1 MADRKEEEIVESLRS
16 LIDEVLPNVPTQ
28 DVMTRPFLEMGANSL
43 VLMELQKT
51 VEERWGLQLK
61 LPMFFEDL
69 TNLDSLVNYIHDH
82 GSIDSTEA
90 TADLSIDDS
99 VVELQTP
106 DLRSHQVSLHDGMP
120 SDQISQLM
128 KAQIQGASDALNSLL
143 EKQLAFLAT
152 VSGDRDISRR
162 LTTQAKPTLDLQK
175 ESSGVAS
182 DHSVAELPAAVKTS
196 PRPQMMLKPLEIR
209 ARGLNV
215 DQQAHLEDLIDRY
228 TKKTRN
234 SKKLAA
240 ASRDVLADSRASVG
254 FRFTTKEMLY
264 PIVGDRASGSRIW
277 DVDGNEYVDITM
289 GQGVSLF
296 GHHPSFVDN
305 ALRDRPVDAMELGPR
320 PPEAAEAAQLVA
332 ELTGMDRV
340 TFTNSGTEAV
350 MAAIRLARAST
361 GRDKIVIFQGSY
373 HGHADNVMGVPHDS
387 SGRRVTRPAS
397 AGIPGAAVQDLII
410 LEYGDDS
417 SLEEIRKLKGQ
428 LAAVLVEPVQSRR
441 PDLQPQSFLKELRKV
456 TREID
461 TLLIFDEMITGFR
474 IHQQGAQGWF
484 GVDADIA
491 TYGKVVGGGMPI
503 GVVAGRD
510 GLMDP
515 IDGGRWSYGDS
526 TFPSVERVI
535 FGGTF
540 CQHPLVMTSA
550 LATLRHLKQEGP
562 SLQEKLNCQ
571 TERLKRALNEFFVGE
586 EMPIS
591 IVNFGSL
598 FRFDFKENLELLFY
612 HLMEKG
618 VFIWEWRNYFLST
631 AHSEADIEFV
641 IQKIRESALA
651 LRDGDFLGKTTPAI
665 NPVSQDQL
673 RHPIE
678 PLRMSRAQEQLY
690 TLSRISSDASK
701 VYQVGATVTF
711 SGTMSLDRL
720 QMAFQKAVLSNP
732 SLNLVVNNS
741 SGQLSEVKS
750 LPELKIIDGFGDD
763 QDDDALQAWIDKP
776 LDFDFDLETGP
787 LIKGLV
793 VRVGK
798 EKLILR
804 IVGHHFAID
813 GISMN
818 LLFRQ
823 IIDLY
828 DNPESIDRKAR
839 SGLQDYLSYFKEQN
853 LDKER
858 AFWKRQ
864 LKDLPEALLIPSDC
878 PPPVNPSFEARR
890 FLFRF
895 DPADSLKLKEKATA
909 NQCTG
914 FMYFFALYSF
924 WLNRLTEVDDF
935 VVGVPVAGRMG
946 KIFSDTIGYFTHL
959 MPVRVNSKIDDEKI
973 DFMAEVRRTLL
984 EGYEH
989 QNLPYSEIMEAING
1003 RGDSLHHDPILSV
1016 IFNFDEPG
1024 ELAHPADVNISWC
1037 PTVAGYT
1044 AFGLTCNVTVSENA
1058 YFVELLFPSDRVS
1071 QDLAKSLG
1079 DSFIKTITE
1088 VGALGVAGAR
1098 QTDIASATDIER
1110 QYLNFEN
1117 GSALPVPISVVSG
1130 IESTLKIHSDRVAIV
1145 ANDNTRTFKKLDDQS
1160 ARIAKYLAGAT
1171 LLPGSR
1177 VIVCA
1182 EHSSDVIAA
1191 MLGVLRAGFV
1201 LVPVDPALPDDRKS
1215 WIQKDCQAKIVLTDS
1230 DSHFPGFLVDGS
1242 GVVQNIAECNTHE
1255 NDSLEVRVSEI
1266 QGTDP
1271 AYILYTSGS
1280 TGLPKGVVISHSAFA
1295 NYVSW
1300 AAQFYELSRGSGAIF
1315 HGSISFD
1322 ATLTSIFPPLIAG
1335 QRILIPQ
1342 SSQDPIAG
1350 VVGLLREGAEISLLK
1365 VTPAHLELLNAA
1377 LGHEVPDQAVR
1388 VLVIGG
1394 EALKASAVSP
1404 WLEPNC
1410 TTRVINEY
1418 GPTETVVGC
1427 CVYEIP
1433 RIKLIESSLPI
1444 GRPIPNTGLRVVDSS
1459 GRMLP
1464 TGVAGELFI
1473 YGSGVGIK
1481 YLNQDDLTERK
1492 FKMLPANPHSCCD
1505 KETVRGYFS
1514 GDRVRWSDQGELHYL
1529 GRTDGQ
1535 ILLRGFRIEPEEI
1548 ENALNQLTG
1557 ISQSGVVV
1565 QKHDEGDSRL
1575 VAFVAMES
1583 ETAMDSDEIRRQ
1595 LATLVPGYM
1604 VPASFLRVKNLPLTS
1619 TGKINRSAL
1628 GEIEADIIQTSATM
1642 EGANDSV
1649 EVEASRIWKELLKVD
1664 LIPLDANFFDLGG
1677 HSILAVKLIDRLNH
1691 YFSCDLKPID
1701 IYQSPTVRLISGL
1714 IREGK
1719 NDSVDRQIPER
1730 MSRRGD
1736 VSRSKRNRAF
1746 NSKASAR

>member
-1 MADRKEEEIVESLRS
+1 
-16 LIDEVLPNVPTQ
+16 
-28 DVMTRPFLEMGANSL
+28 
-43 VLMELQKT
+43 
-51 VEERWGLQLK
+51 
-61 LPMFFEDL
+61 
-69 TNLDSLVNYIHDH
+69 
-82 GSIDSTEA
+82 
-90 TADLSIDDS
+90 
-99 VVELQTP
+99 
-106 DLRSHQVSLHDGMP
+106 
-120 SDQISQLM
+120 
-128 KAQIQGASDALNSLL
+128 
-143 EKQLAFLAT
+143 
-152 VSGDRDISRR
+152 
-162 LTTQAKPTLDLQK
+162 
-175 ESSGVAS
+175 
-182 DHSVAELPAAVKTS
+182 
-196 PRPQMMLKPLEIR
+196 
-209 ARGLNV
+209 
-215 DQQAHLEDLIDRY
+215 
-228 TKKTRN
+228 
-234 SKKLAA
+234 
-240 ASRDVLADSRASVG
+240 
-254 FRFTTKEMLY
+254 
-264 PIVGDRASGSRIW
+264 
-277 DVDGNEYVDITM
+277 
-289 GQGVSLF
+289 
-296 GHHPSFVDN
+296 
-305 ALRDRPVDAMELGPR
+305 
-320 PPEAAEAAQLVA
+320 
-332 ELTGMDRV
+332 
-340 TFTNSGTEAV
+340 
-350 MAAIRLARAST
+350 
-361 GRDKIVIFQGSY
+361 
-373 HGHADNVMGVPHDS
+373 
-387 SGRRVTRPAS
+387 
-397 AGIPGAAVQDLII
+397 
-410 LEYGDDS
+410 
-417 SLEEIRKLKGQ
+417 
-428 LAAVLVEPVQSRR
+428 
-441 PDLQPQSFLKELRKV
+441 
-456 TREID
+456 
-461 TLLIFDEMITGFR
+461 
-474 IHQQGAQGWF
+474 
-484 GVDADIA
+484 
-491 TYGKVVGGGMPI
+491 
-503 GVVAGRD
+503 
-510 GLMDP
+510 
-515 IDGGRWSYGDS
+515 
-526 TFPSVERVI
+526 
-535 FGGTF
+535 
-540 CQHPLVMTSA
+540 
-550 LATLRHLKQEGP
+550 
-562 SLQEKLNCQ
+562 
-571 TERLKRALNEFFVGE
+571 
-586 EMPIS
+586 
-591 IVNFGSL
+591 
-598 FRFDFKENLELLFY
+598 
-612 HLMEKG
+612 
-618 VFIWEWRNYFLST
+618 
-631 AHSEADIEFV
+631 
-641 IQKIRESALA
+641 
-651 LRDGDFLGKTTPAI
+651 
-665 NPVSQDQL
+665 
-673 RHPIE
+673 
-678 PLRMSRAQEQLY
+678 
-690 TLSRISSDASK
+690 
-701 VYQVGATVTF
+701 
-711 SGTMSLDRL
+711 
-720 QMAFQKAVLSNP
+720 
-732 SLNLVVNNS
+732 
-741 SGQLSEVKS
+741 
-750 LPELKIIDGFGDD
+750 
-763 QDDDALQAWIDKP
+763 
-776 LDFDFDLETGP
+776 
-787 LIKGLV
+787 
-793 VRVGK
+793 
-798 EKLILR
+798 
-804 IVGHHFAID
+804 
-813 GISMN
+813 
-818 LLFRQ
+818 
-823 IIDLY
+823 
-828 DNPESIDRKAR
+828 
-839 SGLQDYLSYFKEQN
+839 
-853 LDKER
+853 
-858 AFWKRQ
+858 
-864 LKDLPEALLIPSDC
+864 
-878 PPPVNPSFEARR
+878 
-890 FLFRF
+890 
-895 DPADSLKLKEKATA
+895 
-909 NQCTG
+909 
-914 FMYFFALYSF
+914 
-924 WLNRLTEVDDF
+924 
-935 VVGVPVAGRMG
+935 
-946 KIFSDTIGYFTHL
+946 
-959 MPVRVNSKIDDEKI
+959 
-973 DFMAEVRRTLL
+973 VRRTLL
-984 EGYEH
+984 EAYEH

-1071 QDLAKSLG
+1071 EDLAKSLG
-1079 DSFIKTITE
+1079 DSFIKTISE
-1088 VGALGVAGAR
+1088 VGALGVAGVR

-1117 GSALPVPISVVSG
+1117 GSASPVPISVVSG
-1130 IESTLKIHSDRVAIV
+1130 IESALKIHSDRVAIV
-1145 ANDNTRTFKKLDDQS
+1145 ANDDTRTFKKLDDQS

-1171 LLPGSR
+1171 LLPGSC

-1230 DSHFPGFLVDGS
+1230 DSHFPGFVVDSS

-1377 LGHEVPDQAVR
+1377 LGYEVPDQAVR

-1492 FKMLPANPHSCCD
+1492 FKMLPANPHSRCD

-1642 EGANDSV
+1642 EGATDSI

-1677 HSILAVKLIDRLNH
+1677 HSILAVKLIDGLNH

-1719 NDSVDRQIPER
+1719 NDSVDKQIPER

>member
-1 MADRKEEEIVESLRS
+1 MV
-16 LIDEVLPNVPTQ
+16 T
-28 DVMTRPFLEMGANSL
+28 
-43 VLMELQKT
+43 
-51 VEERWGLQLK
+51 
-61 LPMFFEDL
+61 
-69 TNLDSLVNYIHDH
+69 
-82 GSIDSTEA
+82 
-90 TADLSIDDS
+90 TA
-99 VVELQTP
+99 
-106 DLRSHQVSLHDGMP
+106 H
-120 SDQISQLM
+120 
-128 KAQIQGASDALNSLL
+128 
-143 EKQLAFLAT
+143 
-152 VSGDRDISRR
+152 
-162 LTTQAKPTLDLQK
+162 
-175 ESSGVAS
+175 
-182 DHSVAELPAAVKTS
+182 
-196 PRPQMMLKPLEIR
+196 
-209 ARGLNV
+209 
-215 DQQAHLEDLIDRY
+215 
-228 TKKTRN
+228 
-234 SKKLAA
+234 SKK
-240 ASRDVLADSRASVG
+240 S
-254 FRFTTKEMLY
+254 E
-264 PIVGDRASGSRIW
+264 
-277 DVDGNEYVDITM
+277 
-289 GQGVSLF
+289 
-296 GHHPSFVDN
+296 
-305 ALRDRPVDAMELGPR
+305 
-320 PPEAAEAAQLVA
+320 
-332 ELTGMDRV
+332 
-340 TFTNSGTEAV
+340 
-350 MAAIRLARAST
+350 
-361 GRDKIVIFQGSY
+361 
-373 HGHADNVMGVPHDS
+373 
-387 SGRRVTRPAS
+387 
-397 AGIPGAAVQDLII
+397 
-410 LEYGDDS
+410 
-417 SLEEIRKLKGQ
+417 KLKGQ

-562 SLQEKLNCQ
+562 SLQEKLNRQ
-571 TERLKRALNEFFVGE
+571 TERLKCSLNEFFVGE

-793 VRVGK
+793 VRVGE

-924 WLNRLTEVDDF
+924 WLNRLTGVDDF

-984 EGYEH
+984 EAYEH

-1044 AFGLTCNVTVSENA
+1044 AFGLTCNVTVSENT

-1117 GSALPVPISVVSG
+1117 GSASPVPISVVSG
-1130 IESTLKIHSDRVAIV
+1130 IESALKIHSDRVAIV

-1171 LLPGSR
+1171 LLPGSC

-1300 AAQFYELSRGSGAIF
+1300 AAQFYELSRGSAAIF

-1492 FKMLPANPHSCCD
+1492 FKMLPANPHSCGD

-1583 ETAMDSDEIRRQ
+1583 ETAMDSDAIRRQ

-1642 EGANDSV
+1642 EGANDSI